1 MNRIKQPLQA
11 KGMSPTEPARRPAQ
25 RLNTVNL
32 YAANRLPPPAAVPH
46 RIADICERVNREDQE
61 KQKRLTWLRYTTT

>member
-25 RLNTVNL
+25 RLNTASL
-32 YAANRLPPPAAVPH
+32 YTDNRLQPPVTLLH
-46 RIADICERVNREDQE
+46 RIADILE
-61 KQKRLTWLRYTTT
+61 